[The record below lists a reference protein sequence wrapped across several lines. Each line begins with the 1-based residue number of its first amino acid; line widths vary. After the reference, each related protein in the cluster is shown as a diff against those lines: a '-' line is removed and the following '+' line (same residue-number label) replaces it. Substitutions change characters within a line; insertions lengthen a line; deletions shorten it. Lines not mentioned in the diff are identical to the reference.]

1 MLRPRKFGG
10 GARLVVILEKAGE
23 LVLVIEAGEQ
33 VTADRS
39 GMTVSQAVVKPLVV
53 TIVEALLVQGPFEVP
68 INLGHKGEGRIFLA
82 DRRGRLRPEWVRR
95 QSPSALKNVRQ

>member
-33 VTADRS
+33 VTADRP
-39 GMTVSQAVVKPLVV
+39 GMTVS
-53 TIVEALLVQGPFEVP
+53 
-68 INLGHKGEGRIFLA
+68 
-82 DRRGRLRPEWVRR
+82 
-95 QSPSALKNVRQ
+95 